1 LLLVIYSI
9 NNLTHNKMG
18 NQENFFDSKMIANLI
33 IVFALFFSAIYYF
46 NYAQEIEDDIN
57 TVIVNSLKDASNSL
71 AEQETA
77 NK

>member
-9 NNLTHNKMG
+9 NNLTHNKME

-33 IVFALFFSAIYYF
+33 IVFALLFSAIYYF

>member
-1 LLLVIYSI
+1 MLLVIYSI
-9 NNLTHNKMG
+9 NNLTHNKME

-33 IVFALFFSAIYYF
+33 IVFALLFSAIYYF

-77 NK
+77 HK

>member
-1 LLLVIYSI
+1 
-9 NNLTHNKMG
+9 ME

-33 IVFALFFSAIYYF
+33 IAFALFFSAIYYF

-57 TVIVNSLKDASNSL
+57 TVIVNSLKDPSNSL

>member
-1 LLLVIYSI
+1 
-9 NNLTHNKMG
+9 ME

-33 IVFALFFSAIYYF
+33 IVFALLFSAIYYF

-77 NK
+77 HK

>member
-1 LLLVIYSI
+1 MLLVIYSI
-9 NNLTHNKMG
+9 NNLTHNRME

-33 IVFALFFSAIYYF
+33 IAFALLFSAIYYF

>member
-1 LLLVIYSI
+1 
-9 NNLTHNKMG
+9 ME

-33 IVFALFFSAIYYF
+33 IVFALLFSAIYYF

>member
-1 LLLVIYSI
+1 
-9 NNLTHNKMG
+9 ME

-33 IVFALFFSAIYYF
+33 IVFALLFSAIYYL

-77 NK
+77 HK

>member
-1 LLLVIYSI
+1 
-9 NNLTHNKMG
+9 ME
-18 NQENFFDSKMIANLI
+18 NQENFFDSKMIANII
-33 IVFALFFSAIYYF
+33 IVFALLFSAIYYF

>member
-33 IVFALFFSAIYYF
+33 IVFALLFSAIYYF

>member
-1 LLLVIYSI
+1 MLLVIYSI
-9 NNLTHNKMG
+9 NNLTHNKME

-33 IVFALFFSAIYYF
+33 IVFALLFSAIYYF

>member
-1 LLLVIYSI
+1 
-9 NNLTHNKMG
+9 
-18 NQENFFDSKMIANLI
+18 MIANLI
-33 IVFALFFSAIYYF
+33 IAFALLFSAIYYF

-77 NK
+77 HK